1 MSPFLNR
8 QPCLKIDV
16 NPLLN
21 IPKKEPEVDPVA
33 RSIAKPDAFAK
44 PATMGK
50 PGQPTAKQ
58 TRVRT
63 MDWKRGRGRPRKTLR
78 DKRDVRFF

>member
-1 MSPFLNR
+1 MEL
-8 QPCLKIDV
+8 
-16 NPLLN
+16 
-21 IPKKEPEVDPVA
+21 PKKIEEDPVA

-44 PATMGK
+44 PASMGK

-63 MDWKRGRGRPRKTLR
+63 MDWKRTRGRPRKTPF
-78 DKRDVRFF
+78 DKRKVVFF